1 MQPRSRPDSLSDFAT
16 RGRATMSFGGRAV
29 SPCLATATNDRVA
42 QFRFRKIVGFVP
54 VALAAVTLAACNQY
68 TVATNKSGVAAANR
82 QALLEQSGEPT
93 IRHVAVRRVRHTPI
107 NRPIETQFASHGI
120 ASFYSDEQQT
130 ANGEK
135 FDPNAM
141 TAAHRSLPFGT
152 KLRVTNLATGR
163 SVTVRV
169 NDRGPYIA
177 GRVVD
182 VSYSAA
188 ESLGIV
194 GRGIAKV
201 KLDVVH

>member
-1 MQPRSRPDSLSDFAT
+1 MCVCD
-16 RGRATMSFGGRAV
+16 RAV

-68 TVATNKSGVAAANR
+68 TVATNKAGVAAANR

-107 NRPIETQFASHGI
+107 KRPIETQFASHGI
-120 ASFYSDEQQT
+120 ASFYSDDQQT

>member
-1 MQPRSRPDSLSDFAT
+1 M
-16 RGRATMSFGGRAV
+16 
-29 SPCLATATNDRVA
+29 
-42 QFRFRKIVGFVP
+42 
-54 VALAAVTLAACNQY
+54 TLAACNQY
-68 TVATNKSGVAAANR
+68 TVATNKSGVPGANR
-82 QALLEQSGEPT
+82 QVALLEQSGEPT

-107 NRPIETQFASHGI
+107 KRPVETQFASRGI
-120 ASFYSDEQQT
+120 ASFYSDEQPT

-141 TAAHRSLPFGT
+141 TAAHRTLPFGT

-163 SVTVRV
+163 SVMVRV
-169 NDRGPYIA
+169 NDRGPYIS

>member
-1 MQPRSRPDSLSDFAT
+1 
-16 RGRATMSFGGRAV
+16 MSFVGCAV
-29 SPCLATATNDRVA
+29 NPCVETATNYLVA
-42 QFRFRKIVGFVP
+42 HFRFRKIVRFVQ
-54 VALAAVTLAACNQY
+54 VAIAAITLAACNQY
-68 TVATNKSGVAAANR
+68 TVATNKSAAQVGGR
-82 QALLEQSGEPT
+82 PVLLQETREPT
-93 IRHVAVRRVRHTPI
+93 VRHVAIKRVRHTPYK
-107 NRPIETQFASHGI
+107 RPIETQFASHGI
-120 ASFYSDEQQT
+120 ASFYSDEQPT

-152 KLRVTNLATGR
+152 RLRVTSVATGR

-169 NDRGPYIA
+169 NDRGPYIP
-177 GRVVD
+177 GRIVD

>member
-1 MQPRSRPDSLSDFAT
+1 MCFC
-16 RGRATMSFGGRAV
+16 GRAV
-29 SPCLATATNDRVA
+29 NPCLATATNDRA
-42 QFRFRKIVGFVP
+42 ANFRFRKIVGLGP
-54 VALAAVTLAACNQY
+54 VALAAMTLAACNQY
-68 TVATNKSGVAAANR
+68 TVATNKSGVPGANR
-82 QALLEQSGEPT
+82 QVALLEQSGEPT

-107 NRPIETQFASHGI
+107 KRPVETQFASRGI
-120 ASFYSDEQQT
+120 ASFYSDEQPT

-141 TAAHRSLPFGT
+141 TAAHRTLPFGT

-163 SVTVRV
+163 SVMVRV
-169 NDRGPYIA
+169 NDRGPYIS

>member
-1 MQPRSRPDSLSDFAT
+1 
-16 RGRATMSFGGRAV
+16 MSFGGRAI

-152 KLRVTNLATGR
+152 NVRVTNTLNR
-163 SVTVRV
+163 KTVIVRI
-169 NDRGPYIA
+169 NDRGPFTL
-177 GRVVD
+177 GRVIDLTLGGAGQLGFSDLAPVD
-182 VSYSAA
+182 LTVLS
-188 ESLGIV
+188 V
-194 GRGIAKV
+194 PV
-201 KLDVVH
+201 KSTLPKWLPNKREK

>member
-42 QFRFRKIVGFVP
+42 QFRFRKFVGFVP

-107 NRPIETQFASHGI
+107 KRPIETQFASHGI

>member
-107 NRPIETQFASHGI
+107 KRPIETQFASHGI
-120 ASFYSDEQQT
+120 ASFYSDDQQT

>member
-16 RGRATMSFGGRAV
+16 RGRATMSFGGRAI

-42 QFRFRKIVGFVP
+42 QFRFRKIVSFVP

-107 NRPIETQFASHGI
+107 KRPIETQFASHGI